1 VLLSD
6 IVATLSAQRQDIKL
20 ASTTQT
26 TRIRNQSM
34 PLTKFAPTR
43 TEPSTLFVG
52 SVEKGFDVLKAF
64 RRGQAELGLRDLSLS
79 EIARLADLDKSATQ
93 RFTNTLVKLGY
104 LAKDPVTK
112 RYRPD
117 VNLTDFYYTY
127 MMSNRLAE
135 IAMPRLIEAGKV
147 HDTTVNLC
155 ELSGTDVIYT
165 IRIPHEKSRFEAT
178 VSGRRVPAFCTAGGC
193 VILAN
198 MSEREREFVLAA
210 SDRKPITRSTITE
223 MDHIHERIENA
234 GRNMYDL
241 GVSQAIVNEI
251 STASPVFNSEGRVVA
266 AVQIPVYQPQWTP
279 EEAHRKI
286 VPLAIETARAISG
299 SM

>member
-1 VLLSD
+1 MSP
-6 IVATLSAQRQDIKL
+6 
-20 ASTTQT
+20 
-26 TRIRNQSM
+26 TRGEQ
-34 PLTKFAPTR
+34 TR
-43 TEPSTLFVG
+43 TEPSTLYVG

-79 EIARLADLDKSATQ
+79 EVARLAGLDKSAAQ
-93 RFTNTLVKLGY
+93 RFTNTLVALGY
-104 LAKDPVTK
+104 LAKDPTTK

-117 VNLTDFYYTY
+117 VNLADFYYTY
-127 MMSNRLAE
+127 MMSDRLAE

-155 ELSGTDVIYT
+155 VLAGTDVMYT

-198 MSEREREFVLAA
+198 MGTEEREAVLAA
-210 SDRKPITRSTITE
+210 SDRRSITRDTIT
-223 MDHIHERIENA
+223 DLKDIRDRIERA
-234 GRNMYDL
+234 GRNMYDV
-241 GVSQAIVNEI
+241 GVSQAIMNEI

-279 EEAHRKI
+279 QQAHEKI
-286 VPLAIETARAISG
+286 VPLAVETARAISG
-299 SM
+299 SL